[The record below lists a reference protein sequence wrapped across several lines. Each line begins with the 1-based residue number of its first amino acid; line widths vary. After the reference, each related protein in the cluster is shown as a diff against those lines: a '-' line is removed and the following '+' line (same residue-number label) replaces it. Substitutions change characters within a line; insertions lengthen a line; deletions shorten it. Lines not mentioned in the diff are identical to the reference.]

1 MTKDGMKSNPPWDLY
16 SSPSHQ
22 IGMMCIIYDGIHL
35 WFYRIYIP
43 SNVVQSGPLSFF
55 LLNTQDARPCS
66 IEKHRGGKHGWECPA
81 LCRIPILANYEFA
94 GQPSLFDG
102 AKTESEPSDGEP
114 QKCTILG
121 VGFLRFFTP
130 LFCEFMPLSP
140 VPATV
145 YYFQHFFS
153 KT

>member
-1 MTKDGMKSNPPWDLY
+1 MQDPAAL
-16 SSPSHQ
+16 
-22 IGMMCIIYDGIHL
+22 
-35 WFYRIYIP
+35 R
-43 SNVVQSGPLSFF
+43 
-55 LLNTQDARPCS
+55 NT
-66 IEKHRGGKHGWECPA
+66 EGVNMVGNA
-81 LCRIPILANYEFA
+81 LPFA